1 MRPKTLFTIVEGGE
15 RTYIHPYSYSENVGN
30 TVKFLKTPEFAP
42 HQVETETDSLY
53 RYQKG
58 LYRNLPLYVAR
69 SIPHLVKFVWKF
81 AKDWSKFK
89 FSFQYLEHCWT
100 TIFPVYCADIYRGNT
115 ISVPGTLL
123 PSDPG
128 QKLTDTCYL
137 IPSQEWIKR
146 KLGEWLTAPN
156 PEFAFAI
163 LTDPKTGKVTSFYD
177 YERNSYL
184 TWADSQVKLGR
195 KIAFLTSLDT

>member
-1 MRPKTLFTIVEGGE
+1 MTRPKTLFTIVEGGE
-15 RTYIHPYSYSENVGN
+15 RTYVHPYSYSEESIN
-30 TVKFLKTPEFAP
+30 KILFLDTPECPVDQKFTQNNFMYKYEA
-42 HQVETETDSLY
+42 SLF
-53 RYQKG
+53 RKG
-58 LYRNLPLYVAR
+58 WDIVRRIWKTARKCGHYRNW
-69 SIPHLVKFVWKF
+69 SIYWNSTV
-81 AKDWSKFK
+81 
-89 FSFQYLEHCWT
+89 
-100 TIFPVYCADIYRGNT
+100 PVYGLDIYRESS

-128 QKLTDTCYL
+128 QNLTDTCYL

-156 PEFAFAI
+156 RSDVTASI
-163 LTDPKTGKVTSFYD
+163 TDTKTGKVTSFHD

-195 KIAFLTSLDT
+195 KIAFITSLDT